1 LEFPKNYLSYERVTE
16 VDDRYL
22 LSVLLQAL
30 PILAGVTDGFATVTD
45 RCGCRLKTVNSNGE
59 ELEEHRNSVYDL
71 AEESARLQK
80 ALIGPSQIVKG
91 AVAWAVPIGP
101 YVLSCSNVERAKREN
116 SLQQSLEKALP
127 LIANVVGGEAVLF
140 DREGKRI
147 ISYNPNGTI
156 NKQFLNKISEHA
168 KRAMETDET
177 LIRESFSFEGAMAVR
192 IPITQAFGLG
202 FNNELTA
209 MKSKKLMDEVQ
220 KFQYAR
226 YSFSDIV
233 GEHEAITRVIHQ
245 AEQIADGTSTVL
257 IYGETGTGKELFAQS
272 IHNASKRRNK
282 PFVAINCGALPVSL
296 IEGTLFGYV
305 DGAYTGAKKGGA
317 PGSFEMADG
326 GTIFL
331 DEISE
336 MELNLQSKLLRVL
349 QEREVT
355 RIGAGKPIHVD
366 VRVLASTNKD
376 MGELVASKKFRNDLY
391 FRLNVVQVN
400 VPPLRDRISD
410 IRLLADHFIRKYDA
424 LLGKY
429 VLEANKEALAV
440 LQRYTWPGNIRE
452 LQNCV
457 EHALNM
463 VRKDERVL
471 LTYHLPLYIRQ
482 NGKISPE
489 EEKAF
494 DPDGMTLESIMA
506 QTERRVIETVLHK
519 TDGRKKD
526 AARILGISTTTLW
539 RKIQALNL
547 QE

>member
-1 LEFPKNYLSYERVTE
+1 
-16 VDDRYL
+16 
-22 LSVLLQAL
+22 
-30 PILAGVTDGFATVTD
+30 
-45 RCGCRLKTVNSNGE
+45 
-59 ELEEHRNSVYDL
+59 
-71 AEESARLQK
+71 
-80 ALIGPSQIVKG
+80 
-91 AVAWAVPIGP
+91 
-101 YVLSCSNVERAKREN
+101 
-116 SLQQSLEKALP
+116 
-127 LIANVVGGEAVLF
+127 
-140 DREGKRI
+140 
-147 ISYNPNGTI
+147 
-156 NKQFLNKISEHA
+156 
-168 KRAMETDET
+168 
-177 LIRESFSFEGAMAVR
+177 
-192 IPITQAFGLG
+192 
-202 FNNELTA
+202 
-209 MKSKKLMDEVQ
+209 MKSKKLMEEVQ

-233 GEHEAITRVIHQ
+233 AEHEVITRVIHQ

-257 IYGETGTGKELFAQS
+257 IGGETGTGKELFAQS
-272 IHNASKRRNK
+272 IHNASERRNK

-296 IEGTLFGYV
+296 IESTLFGYV
-305 DGAYTGAKKGGA
+305 DGAFTGAKRGGA
-317 PGSFEMADG
+317 PGAFEMADR

-336 MELNLQSKLLRVL
+336 MEFNLQSRLLRVL

-355 RIGAGKPIHVD
+355 RIGGSKPVRID

-376 MGELVASKKFRNDLY
+376 LGKLVEGNKFRNDLY

-400 VPPLRDRISD
+400 VPPLRDRLSD
-410 IRLLADHFIRKYDA
+410 IPCLVEYFIRKYNS

-463 VRKDERVL
+463 VKRDERMIVP
-471 LTYHLPLYIRQ
+471 YHLPLYIRQ